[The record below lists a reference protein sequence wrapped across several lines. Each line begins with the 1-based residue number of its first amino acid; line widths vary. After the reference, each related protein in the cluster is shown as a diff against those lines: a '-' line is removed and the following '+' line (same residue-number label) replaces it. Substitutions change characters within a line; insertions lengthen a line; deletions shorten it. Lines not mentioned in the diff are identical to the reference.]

1 MTSPLSRRDF
11 VRAAAQASALPL
23 LAPLTAATPPLPNAD
38 AGPAGAPAP
47 AGMDADL
54 LEVTVAR
61 LHALYAAGR
70 YTPTQVTRWYLDR
83 IARYDGTYRAFIHVD
98 APGAL
103 ATARALEAA
112 ASAAHTR
119 AARGPLW
126 GVPVIIKSNTSVRG
140 LVTSAGWCGYL
151 IPGRE
156 LVAPKDAPVAA
167 RLRAAGAIIVGQ
179 ANMPDFAASDANV
192 STAYGRTGNAYD
204 PRFSPGGSSGGVVT
218 AVTANLCVLGN
229 GTDTGNSIRMP
240 AGTSAVVGLFPTRG
254 LVSIAGIHPL
264 DWLRDNTGP
273 IARTVADVAAAL
285 DVMAGADPED
295 ARTRDAPA
303 AAQRGPYAQYLR
315 ADALRGERFGVP
327 AFMLGAHTKSGPW
340 DADLPMRPETRAM
353 FTRALDAL
361 RAAGATVVFDD
372 ALLPDAFPQLVAT
385 IQTEPYLA
393 EGVEHFLR
401 DYGPAAYHSAA
412 EYAQVVGA
420 PFPAQM
426 RGAGPDGAL
435 VPDRRRVLETDPQA
449 EAAFWGP
456 RRRAL
461 AAYAEALDHFRL
473 DGLVYPALQMPPNDE
488 LADLRAGR
496 ASEGPH
502 SATAWVNP
510 LGVPALVV
518 PGGFY
523 AGGLPFGLEFSARPW
538 RDGDLLGWGYAYEQA
553 TRYRRPPTLAGAR

>member
-1 MTSPLSRRDF
+1 MTSPLTRRGF
-11 VRAAAQASALPL
+11 VRAAAEVSALPL
-23 LAPLTAATPPLPNAD
+23 LAPLLGAASPAPNAH
-38 AGPAGAPAP
+38 APPADVPPDHVPPA
-47 AGMDADL
+47 DADL
-54 LEVTVAR
+54 LEVSVAR

-83 IARYDGTYRAFIHVD
+83 IARYDDTYRAFIHVD
-98 APGAL
+98 AAGAL
-103 ATARALEAA
+103 ATARVLEAHGR
-112 ASAAHTR
+112 SAHGA
-119 AARGPLW
+119 LW

-140 LVTSAGWCGYL
+140 LVTSAGWSGYL

-156 LVAPKDAPVAA
+156 LVAPKDAPVVA
-167 RLRAAGAIIVGQ
+167 RLRAAGAIILGQ

-273 IARTVADVAAAL
+273 IARTVEDVAAAF
-285 DVMAGADPED
+285 DVMVGGAPDAED
-295 ARTRDAPA
+295 FRTREVPA
-303 AAQRGPYAQYLR
+303 TAQRGPYARYLR
-315 ADALRGERFGVP
+315 ADALRGRRFGVP

-340 DADLPMRPETRAM
+340 DADLPLRPETRAA
-353 FTRALDAL
+353 FVRALDPL

-372 ALLPDAFPQLVAT
+372 ALLPDAFPDLVAA
-385 IQTEPYLA
+385 IQTEPYQA
-393 EGVEHFLR
+393 EGVENFLR
-401 DYGPAAYHSAA
+401 DYGPAAYHSTA
-412 EYAQVVGA
+412 EYAQAVGA

-435 VPDRRRVLETDPQA
+435 LPDRRRVLETDPQA
-449 EAAFWGP
+449 EAAFAAP

-461 AAYAEALDHFRL
+461 AAYADALDRFRL
-473 DGLVYPALQMPPNDE
+473 DGLVYPAIQMPPNDE
-488 LADLRAGR
+488 TADLRAGR
-496 ASEGPH
+496 ATEGPH

-523 AGGLPFGLEFSARPW
+523 ANGLPFGLEFAARSW

-553 TRYRRPPTLAGAR
+553 THFRRPPRLVERR